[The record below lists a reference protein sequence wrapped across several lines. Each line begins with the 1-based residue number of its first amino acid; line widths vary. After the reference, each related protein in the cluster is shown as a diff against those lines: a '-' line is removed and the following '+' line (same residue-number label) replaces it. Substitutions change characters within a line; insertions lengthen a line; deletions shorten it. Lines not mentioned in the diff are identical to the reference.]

1 MMSEIIINGKT
12 YKEKKIKSLVVNG
25 KSQDSMVLSAGQLL
39 GQEKLH
45 VNIETEPSTNDSK
58 E

>member
-25 KSQDSMVLSAGQLL
+25 KSQDSMVLSAGQLV

-45 VNIETEPSTNDSK
+45 VNIETEPSK